1 MRCFQ
6 LIKRREPHLPPLP
19 TSVRSLLCWRTPVT
33 YRQANLTSY
42 ATTSSEQQQ
51 PPLLGW
57 LAIVGL
63 VLVVVVSTFA
73 AGAAARQIYI
83 VSTLGVGI
91 FLYLRY
97 PLLYIGLVWWMWFL
111 TPFISRLIDY
121 RSGFDASRFIL
132 VSQYLV
138 TLLTLHTT
146 LKNLPQSSRK
156 GGMPFVLAFLGVFY
170 GFLIGFVKTTPFTAA
185 RGMLD
190 WLTPISFAFFI
201 FIKWREYPQYRQNM
215 IRIFL
220 WGVLVTGIYGVFQFV
235 TAPEWDRFWLESTK
249 LKSFGDPEPLKI
261 RVWSTMASPGPFAS
275 MMMTG
280 LLLLFT
286 STEFMRIP
294 AAAAGYLAF
303 LLTMVR
309 TLWGCWFV
317 GVLTLL
323 SSLKP
328 KIQMRLMVTVL
339 VMAICV
345 VPLTTMEPFSEA
357 IATRLET
364 LSNLEKDNSA
374 QVRQEIYRDG
384 FTKAMTNILGN
395 GIGNTFIVNEKG
407 VLEPIV
413 IDSGIL
419 DMFFT
424 LGWFGAIFYLGG
436 LILLLF
442 QVFQFT
448 EPSFDPF
455 MAAARAIAL
464 ASFASL
470 PLGSAMLGV
479 SGMMLWGFLAIVLAG
494 HKYYVKQRNPEIN

>member
-1 MRCFQ
+1 M
-6 LIKRREPHLPPLP
+6 
-19 TSVRSLLCWRTPVT
+19 T
-33 YRQANLTSY
+33 YRQGNLTSY

-51 PPLLGW
+51 APRLGW

-63 VLVVVVSTFA
+63 VLVVVVSIFA
-73 AGAAARQIYI
+73 GGAAARPIYL
-83 VSTLGVGI
+83 VGTLGVGV

-97 PLLYIGLVWWMWFL
+97 PLLYIGLTWWMWFL
-111 TPFISRLIDY
+111 TPLITRLIDY
-121 RSGFDASRFIL
+121 RSGFDASRSLL

-138 TLLTLHTT
+138 TLLTLHTA
-146 LKNLPQSSRK
+146 LKNLPQSARK

-170 GFLIGFVKTTPFTAA
+170 GFMIGFVKTTPFTAA

-190 WLTPISFAFFI
+190 WLTPISFGFFI
-201 FIKWREYPQYRQNM
+201 FINWREYPQYRQTI
-215 IRIFL
+215 IRTFV
-220 WGVLVTGIYGVFQFV
+220 WGVLVTGIYGVIQFMI
-235 TAPEWDRFWLESTK
+235 APEWDRFWLESIK
-249 LKSFGDPEPLKI
+249 LTSFGDPEPFKLRI
-261 RVWSTMASPGPFAS
+261 WSTMASPGPFAS

-286 STEFMRIP
+286 TSEFVRIP

-309 TLWGCWFV
+309 TLWGCWVV
-317 GVLTLL
+317 GTLTLL

-328 KIQMRLMVTVL
+328 QIQMRLMVTVL
-339 VMAICV
+339 IMAICV
-345 VPLTTMEPFSEA
+345 VPLTTMEPFAEV

-364 LSNLEKDNSA
+364 FTNLEDDNSA
-374 QVRQEIYRDG
+374 QVRQGIYRDG
-384 FTKAMTNILGN
+384 LGKAMTNILGN

-442 QVFQFT
+442 QIFQFS
-448 EPSFDPF
+448 EPRFDPF
-455 MAAARAIAL
+455 MAAARAIGL
-464 ASFASL
+464 ANFATL
-470 PLGSAMLGV
+470 PLGSGMLGI
-479 SGMMLWGFLAIVLAG
+479 SGMILWGFMGIVLAG
-494 HKYYVKQRNPEIN
+494 HKYYVKQRNPGIN